1 MEIPIPTRI
10 LLDTN
15 VVNFTL
21 DWGEAIFDGGEIPN
35 KLSERGVRDILALQG
50 IFAAGQ
56 RAGWQLA
63 ISPKTHEEIMR
74 TSNTAKRARLK
85 GWFNEVW
92 LYWREF
98 FDEEGLNDADM
109 ASLVVRLS
117 SSQCLTVFPDTPDR
131 ELIAYAIAY
140 KCDTFCTRD
149 YRSILRHREKVNLAL
164 LPRFIT
170 PTEWW
175 EELRPYAALWI

>member
-21 DWGEAIFDGGEIPN
+21 DWGEAIFDGGGIP
-35 KLSERGVRDILALQG
+35 SELGEREVNDILALQR

-63 ISPKTHEEIMR
+63 ISPRTHEEITR
-74 TSNTAKRARLK
+74 TSNPAGRISLNW
-85 GWFNEVW
+85 WFNELW
-92 LYWREF
+92 LYWREILK
-98 FDEEGLNDADM
+98 EEDLSAVDTAFQAGRVG
-109 ASLVVRLS
+109 ASQYLA
-117 SSQCLTVFPDTPDR
+117 VFPDAPDR
-131 ELIAYAIAY
+131 ELMAHAIAY

-149 YRSILRHREKVNLAL
+149 FRSILRYRERVGSAL
-164 LPRFIT
+164 PLRFIT